1 MSTSPA
7 AAPASLSRCHSR
19 TEDDMSQ
26 SRVYVVDDDA
36 TLRDALTFLLSSRR
50 VSTSTFSSGEEFLEF
65 FNPGLRGCVL
75 TDIRMGGISGLEL
88 FSRLQDAGSRLPC
101 IVLTGHGDVPMA
113 VEALKKGVRDFIE
126 KPFDANDLVDKLIAA
141 MADDEARAEQ
151 DAARRSHTERLAT
164 LSDREAE
171 VMQLLVAGKPN
182 KVIAD
187 ELSIAIRTV
196 EVHRARIFEKLGVR
210 SAVELVKL
218 LADND
223 TMHGRAT
230 RSG

>member
-1 MSTSPA
+1 MN
-7 AAPASLSRCHSR
+7 
-19 TEDDMSQ
+19 E

-36 TLRDALTFLLSSRR
+36 ALRDALTFLLSSRK
-50 VSTSTFSSGEEFLEF
+50 VSMSSFASGEEFLNVFTPE
-65 FNPGLRGCVL
+65 LRGCVL
-75 TDIRMGGISGLEL
+75 TDIRMDGISGLEL
-88 FSRLQDAGSRLPC
+88 FSRLKDAGSRLPC

-126 KPFDANDLVDKLIAA
+126 KPFDANDLVDKLIVA
-141 MADDEARAEQ
+141 MADDLARAEQ
-151 DAARRSHTERLAT
+151 DAAQRSHVERIAT
-164 LSDREAE
+164 LSEREQE

-187 ELSIAIRTV
+187 ELTIAVRTV

-218 LADND
+218 LASMDKISGLS
-223 TMHGRAT
+223 GRT
-230 RSG
+230 GL